1 MRKWPM
7 SVARLGHQQIICV
20 CDTVR
25 RLELY
30 GELWCGS
37 AWGRMALAC
46 KVGEAQGIARAVML
60 WC

>member
-1 MRKWPM
+1 M